1 MSIFAAHSPEALMEV
16 YETLS
21 TRLVPERKLT
31 EIAFILA
38 GIAALV
44 SIAAASLSVLWFGRI
59 T

>member
-1 MSIFAAHSPEALMEV
+1 MEV